1 VARAAEVA
9 VRAVAVKA
17 VAVKVEAAAIG
28 NRQTLVLG

>member
-1 VARAAEVA
+1 
-9 VRAVAVKA
+9 VAVKA